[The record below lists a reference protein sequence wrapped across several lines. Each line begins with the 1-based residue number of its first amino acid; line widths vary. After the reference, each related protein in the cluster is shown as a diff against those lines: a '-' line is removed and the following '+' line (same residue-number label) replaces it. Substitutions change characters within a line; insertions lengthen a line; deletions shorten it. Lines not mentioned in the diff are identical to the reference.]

1 MGETDKFVL
10 RWNDFEKNIV
20 SAYKDL
26 RTDKD
31 FFDCSLVSSGR
42 TFQAHRV
49 ILAACSPVFRDMI
62 RSDPG
67 TQNIWEAPT
76 CVFSLSSLQT
86 LSLYLFMSNLKTS

>member
-1 MGETDKFVL
+1 MGETFVL

-49 ILAACSPVFRDMI
+49 ILSACSPVFRDI
-62 RSDPG
+62 FRLDPWQ
-67 TQNIWEAPT
+67 QNIREAVEALT
-76 CVFSLSSLQT
+76 YSLRT
-86 LSLYLFMSNLKTS
+86 LSLYLSICQN

>member
-31 FFDCSLVSSGR
+31 FFDCSLVSSGC

-49 ILAACSPVFRDMI
+49 ILSACSPVFRDMI
-62 RSDPG
+62 RSDPWQ
-67 TQNIWEAPT
+67 QNIRET
-76 CVFSLSSLQT
+76 RLVFSP
-86 LSLYLFMSNLKTS
+86 YLVSEHCHCIYLCQI

>member
-49 ILAACSPVFRDMI
+49 ILSACSPVFRDMI

-67 TQNIWEAPT
+67 TQNIWEALVSPNILCLT
-76 CVFSLSSLQT
+76 HVI
-86 LSLYLFMSNLKTS
+86 MSNLKSSC

>member
-1 MGETDKFVL
+1 MAETDKFVL

-49 ILAACSPVFRDMI
+49 ILSACSPVFRDMI
-62 RSDPG
+62 RSEPALIVA
-67 TQNIWEAPT
+67 TK
-76 CVFSLSSLQT
+76 
-86 LSLYLFMSNLKTS
+86 YLGDTYLCFLLIVSEHCHRIYLCQI